1 MQFYSN
7 PIYVLTMLSLMVIL
21 SVYVGKTRIGKQLGG
36 AALLVILFTA
46 VIANFK
52 FIPSA
57 SNSIELYDIIFKYIA
72 PISIFYLLLNVN
84 ITSIKKAGLP
94 MVGLFVLGSIATT
107 IGILISWFL
116 LSPQEILGD
125 DGKIIAGMLTGTYTG
140 GSVNFNAIALEYG
153 FQKKGFL
160 YAGTIAVD
168 NVVTAI
174 WIMVTLAIPMFFNK
188 IWNSNVKFKTKVDLN
203 TEEANNNDKID
214 SKSLAWLIFLGIG
227 VYYISDII
235 SENLI
240 KIPSILILTTIGIL
254 LAQTKFISNIKGSQ
268 TLGLY
273 LVYLF
278 LAVIGAY
285 CELSAVSQLQEVG
298 ATLLIFTSL
307 AVLIHGLVF
316 IFIGGLFYRDWEM
329 ISIASQ
335 ANIGGGASAIA
346 LAESFDRKE
355 LILPAILVG
364 SLGNA
369 LGTYLGFLVVYI
381 L

>member
-1 MQFYSN
+1 MDFITN
-7 PIYVLTMLSLMVIL
+7 PVYVLSVLSFMVVL
-21 SVYVGKTRIGKQLGG
+21 SVYTGKTKIGKQLGG

-46 VIANFK
+46 VIANFNL
-52 FIPSA
+52 IPAA

-72 PISIFYLLLNVN
+72 PISIFYLLLKVN
-84 ITSIKKAGLP
+84 ITSIKNAGLP
-94 MVGLFVLGSIATT
+94 MVGLFVTGSLATT
-107 IGILISWFL
+107 CGIIISWYL
-116 LSPQEILGD
+116 LDPQTLLGE

-140 GSVNFNAIALEYG
+140 GSVNFNAIALEYE
-153 FQKKGFL
+153 FQKKGVL

-174 WIMVTLAIPMFFNK
+174 WIMITLIIPAILNRIWKSNK
-188 IWNSNVKFKTKVDLN
+188 KFISNKNNSVK
-203 TEEANNNDKID
+203 ENDENESINLT
-214 SKSLAWLIFLGIG
+214 SLAWLLFLGISA
-227 VYYISDII
+227 YYISDII
-235 SENLI
+235 SLYI
-240 KIPSILILTTIGIL
+240 IDIPSILILTTIGIL
-254 LAQTKFISNIKGSQ
+254 LAQSKFISNLKGSQ
-268 TLGLY
+268 NLGLY
-273 LVYLF
+273 LVYVF

-285 CELSAVSQLQEVG
+285 CEIGAVNQLQEVG
-298 ATLLIFTSL
+298 FLLLIFTIS
-307 AVLIHGLVF
+307 AVIIHGILF
-316 IFIGGLFYRDWEM
+316 IIIGGIIYRDWEM

-346 LAESFDRKE
+346 LAEAFDRKD